1 MAEWRDVVWWDDYQV
16 SDEGEI
22 VRKKDG
28 VIMKQY
34 IQKSGYAAVYLR
46 KNGWTSAVMVHR
58 IVAKAFLRD
67 DFKDDKWIV
76 DHINTIRHDNR
87 LCNLRVV
94 NAWSNANNETTR
106 LNRKKSRKKKNDSDE
121 N

>member
-1 MAEWRDVVWWDDYQV
+1 MAEWRDVVWWDDYVV
-16 SDEGEI
+16 SDEGD
-22 VRKKDG
+22 VARKKDG
-28 VIMKQY
+28 LVLKQY

-58 IVAKAFLRD
+58 IVAKAFLMD
-67 DFKDDKWIV
+67 NFKGDKIMV

-94 NAWSNANNETTR
+94 DAKGNMNNPLTLAKR
-106 LNRKKSRKKKNDSDE
+106 RKNQ
-121 N
+121 